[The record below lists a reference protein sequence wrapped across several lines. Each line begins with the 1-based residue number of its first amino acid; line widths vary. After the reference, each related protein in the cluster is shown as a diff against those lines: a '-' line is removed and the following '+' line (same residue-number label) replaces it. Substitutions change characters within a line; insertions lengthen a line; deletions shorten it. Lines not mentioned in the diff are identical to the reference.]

1 MSRMFF
7 SPAYCKKWIWYYYP
21 FSTDVPILST
31 PSPENIRKPSV
42 SWILWVHKWD
52 IGWKWVTYLIA
63 SPNKKNNF
71 CPNIFS
77 SNLVMLQ
84 KIIWKP
90 HETDRFLRF
99 KRFYPY
105 ILPWNYTCEVI
116 IWKHSQVYSE
126 TCQTSKME
134 HFAKNYFTAKSS

>member
-7 SPAYCKKWIWYYYP
+7 RQRTARNEWFDIINRFQQMFQFCPP
-21 FSTDVPILST
+21 L
-31 PSPENIRKPSV
+31 PENMRKPSV